1 MTDELVLSGSSMFKR
16 WTIFLDRD
24 GTLIK
29 AIPRPDF
36 IKQVTAPFFFHELEF
51 VPKVKEVLAGMKEM
65 GYLRIMVT
73 NQPDVAHGYMSQKE
87 WDDIHNTVIDEL
99 KLDDYYM
106 CRHTADD
113 DCPYKKPSPMM
124 LIAAA
129 DKWGI
134 DLKNSIMIGD
144 TRTDMLTGRAAGC
157 KTILVRGL
165 TPGLNY
171 NHNRDGIADLEIDN
185 LSDLLITGD

>member
-1 MTDELVLSGSSMFKR
+1 
-16 WTIFLDRD
+16 
-24 GTLIK
+24 
-29 AIPRPDF
+29 
-36 IKQVTAPFFFHELEF
+36 
-51 VPKVKEVLAGMKEM
+51 
-65 GYLRIMVT
+65 
-73 NQPDVAHGYMSQKE
+73 
-87 WDDIHNTVIDEL
+87 
-99 KLDDYYM
+99 
-106 CRHTADD
+106 
-113 DCPYKKPSPMM
+113 M

-144 TRTDMLTGRAAGC
+144 TRTDMETGRAAGC

-165 TPGLNY
+165 YPRRDY